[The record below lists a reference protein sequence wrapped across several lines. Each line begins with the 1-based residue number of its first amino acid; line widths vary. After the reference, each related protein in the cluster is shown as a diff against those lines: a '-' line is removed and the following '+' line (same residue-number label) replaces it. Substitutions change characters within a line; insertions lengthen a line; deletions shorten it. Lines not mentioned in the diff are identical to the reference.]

1 MSNARN
7 LADSIVGNYNLPATS
22 LGNAPSV
29 DSGTVAPFGGTT
41 VPTGWLECDGSAVSR
56 TTYADLFTAI
66 GTTHGSGDGSTTFN
80 VPDLRG
86 EFIRGWDNGKGTDS
100 GRTFGSSQAEE
111 LKSHFH
117 RPRDYSTNNTQVFF
131 QGYGTTSG
139 GYAYPSGGGSGSIQ
153 FSTVTDATDPTGGA
167 ETRPR
172 NIALMYC
179 IKTQA
184 LIMFGE
190 FALSERAIAAHGIL
204 TFGSA
209 TADAN
214 FTVSDAGNIVGKG
227 SMELSAIA
235 TKTSIGVGVLTGEV
249 ESTTNFEI
257 SSDLTRFATG
267 VSADVI
273 SFDQSS
279 NAQTIA
285 VGAAEQSSNFTQE
298 SDGVAVRTS
307 SSENVYSFT
316 KSNNANIVFV
326 GNSESESAFTKDT
339 LGGVVTNGVIDNS
352 FTFDFDET
360 AGILIYRNDFNVE
373 YAFIQTADGAL
384 LWEKINANT
393 PAETWTQISIS
404 GGTWTPVNANGTI
417 ETWIQK
423 VV

>member
-1 MSNARN
+1 
-7 LADSIVGNYNLPATS
+7 
-22 LGNAPSV
+22 
-29 DSGTVAPFGGTT
+29 
-41 VPTGWLECDGSAVSR
+41 
-56 TTYADLFTAI
+56 
-66 GTTHGSGDGSTTFN
+66 
-80 VPDLRG
+80 
-86 EFIRGWDNGKGTDS
+86 
-100 GRTFGSSQAEE
+100 
-111 LKSHFH
+111 
-117 RPRDYSTNNTQVFF
+117 
-131 QGYGTTSG
+131 
-139 GYAYPSGGGSGSIQ
+139 
-153 FSTVTDATDPTGGA
+153 
-167 ETRPR
+167 
-172 NIALMYC
+172 
-179 IKTQA
+179 
-184 LIMFGE
+184 MFGE

-235 TKTSIGVGVLTGEV
+235 TKTSIGVGILTGEV
-249 ESTTNFEI
+249 ESTTNFEL

-298 SDGVAVRTS
+298 SDGVAVRS
-307 SSENVYSFT
+307 ASSENVYSFT
-316 KSNNANIVFV
+316 KEAS
-326 GNSESESAFTKDT
+326 
-339 LGGVVTNGVIDNS
+339 GGVVTNGVIDNS

-393 PAETWTQISIS
+393 PAETWTQISVS